1 MAWRF
6 VQQPNGLLARFSDV
20 VDDFTDYNLTHLDA
34 ARLCVRQHNMSVEDA
49 DRKVERGWQ
58 AGMTRW
64 PNEIETIRAVHGD
77 AVAQKR
83 IEMLSKAVGQ

>member
-6 VQQPNGLLARFSDV
+6 VVQPNGLLARFSDV
-20 VDDFTDYNLTHLDA
+20 VDDFTDYDMTHMDA
-34 ARLCVRQHNMSVEDA
+34 VRLCIREHGMSSVDA
-49 DRKVERGWQ
+49 YEKVGRGIT
-58 AGMTRW
+58 AGMSRW
-64 PNEIETIRAVHGD
+64 PNEIKTIRAVHGD